1 MDAKVIW
8 KTGLSF
14 TGTSD
19 SGFTL
24 PMGSKSETGTPNNGF
39 RPVELLAI
47 GLAGCTAM
55 DVISILE
62 KKKEKVSA
70 FEVTVH
76 AVRANEHPK
85 VFTQQ
90 SLSSILPVRIS
101 IPWQSKEQLNFPAQ
115 NIVRHLPCSGKLF
128 PSQPGTKLLKRT
140 RLSNS
145 PFIFEPFYRKIH
157 RRPLIE

>member
-24 PMGSKSETGTPNNGF
+24 PMGSKSETGTPNDGF

-62 KKKEKVSA
+62 KKQEKVSA

-76 AVRANEHPK
+76 AVRATEHPR
-85 VFTQQ
+85 VFTQAEIVFHLIGTNIDPMAVQ
-90 SLSSILPVRIS
+90 RAIELSSKKYCPAHAMLE
-101 IPWQSKEQLNFPAQ
+101 KAFPIKTRYEITET
-115 NIVRHLPCSGKLF
+115 N
-128 PSQPGTKLLKRT
+128 PSQ
-140 RLSNS
+140 
-145 PFIFEPFYRKIH
+145 
-157 RRPLIE
+157 